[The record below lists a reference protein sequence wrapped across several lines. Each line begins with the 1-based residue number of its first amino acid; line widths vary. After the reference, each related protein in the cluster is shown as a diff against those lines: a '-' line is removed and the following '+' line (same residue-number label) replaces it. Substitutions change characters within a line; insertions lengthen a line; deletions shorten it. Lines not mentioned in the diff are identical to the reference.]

1 MLKKNLF
8 LCGVPPHHPASPVR
22 AYRKALPKEAVFL
35 LAFLILAFFLVSL
48 CMSVSGVVAK
58 EPTTLQKSP
67 FVTPEIKNIDYDEV
81 YGTEMVKNGSEVS
94 IKVVLTNISKEIDKS
109 TLIFY
114 SELVGAEGHIREEVL
129 KSGSPYTLEHKE
141 VEEEVV
147 VIWSGTAP
155 EVRKRTPYLLLNIT
169 QETTEGEYLVV
180 DIKRDVTS
188 EISESAIIAIDEARE
203 KLNSANLT
211 IANATEKGIDVSE
224 ADTTFETA
232 SLYFKD
238 AEEAY
243 WDGWPKESVEAA
255 TNASYYAELA
265 KQKAESAVGAKKH
278 LNYGGL
284 AVVAIIAIVVIVF
297 LNRVRRRKRGI
308 Y

>member
-1 MLKKNLF
+1 MAKNLF
-8 LCGVPPHHPASPVR
+8 LE
-22 AYRKALPKEAVFL
+22 RKALPKEAVFL
-35 LAFLILAFFLVSL
+35 LAFLILAFFLMSI
-48 CMSVSGVVAK
+48 CMSVGAIAK
-58 EPTTLQKSP
+58 EPTTLPKSRS
-67 FVTPEIKNIDYDEV
+67 VDAEIKNIDYDEV
-81 YGTEMVKNGSEVS
+81 YGTEMVKNGSEIS
-94 IKVVLTNISKEIDKS
+94 IKVVLTNISKEINKS
-109 TLIFY
+109 TLIFH
-114 SELVGAEGHIREEVL
+114 SELVGAKGLIMEKGL
-129 KSGSPYTLEHKE
+129 KSGSSYTLEHKG
-141 VEEEVV
+141 VGEVV
-147 VIWSGTAP
+147 VIWSGASP

-169 QETTEGEYLVV
+169 QETAEGKYLVV

-203 KLNSANLT
+203 KLNSANGT

-224 ADTTFETA
+224 ADTNFETA

-243 WDGWPKESVEAA
+243 WEGWPKESIEAA

-265 KQKAESAVGAKKH
+265 KRKAESAVGAKKH

-284 AVVAIIAIVVIVF
+284 AVVAIIAIVVVVF
-297 LNRVRRRKRGI
+297 LNRARRRKRGV

>member
-1 MLKKNLF
+1 MEISR
-8 LCGVPPHHPASPVR
+8 GHI
-22 AYRKALPKEAVFL
+22 AVL
-35 LAFLILAFFLVSL
+35 IVIGAFLTLVCV
-48 CMSVSGVVAK
+48 CMSVDVGAGATVTKQANLQESTFVVVESSQVK
-58 EPTTLQKSP
+58 CDK
-67 FVTPEIKNIDYDEV
+67 ID
-81 YGTEMVKNGSEVS
+81 GMVKNNSEIS
-94 IKVVLTNISKEIDKS
+94 ITVVLANFSKEIEGDKS
-109 TLIFY
+109 
-114 SELVGAEGHIREEVL
+114 ELFFHSDLEKPVWGTSGTGME
-129 KSGSPYTLEHKE
+129 GSP
-141 VEEEVV
+141 EEGITVDHRKVTEAT
-147 VIWSGTAP
+147 IILTGKAP
-155 EVRKRTPYLLLNIT
+155 EVKSPRKENVTLLRIT
-169 QETTEGEYLVV
+169 QKIKKEYLVV

-188 EISESAIIAIDEARE
+188 EIIESAIIAMHEARE
-203 KLNSANLT
+203 KRTSANLT

-224 ADTTFETA
+224 ADTNFETA
-232 SLYFKD
+232 RLYLEN
-238 AEEAY
+238 AERDY

>member
-8 LCGVPPHHPASPVR
+8 LE
-22 AYRKALPKEAVFL
+22 RKALPKGAVSL
-35 LAFLILAFFLVSL
+35 LAFLILAFFLMSL
-48 CMSVSGVVAK
+48 CMSVSGAVAK
-58 EPTTLQKSP
+58 EPTTLQKSRS
-67 FVTPEIKNIDYDEV
+67 VDAEIKSVHYENV
-81 YGTEMVKNGSEVS
+81 YGTEMVKNGTEVS
-94 IKVVLTNISKEIDKS
+94 IKVVLTNISGEIGKS
-109 TLIFY
+109 TLTFY
-114 SELVGAEGHIREEVL
+114 SKLEGAKGGIMEEVL
-129 KSGSPYTLEHKE
+129 KSGSSYTMDPQK
-141 VEEEVV
+141 VGEEVT

-155 EVRKRTPYLLLNIT
+155 EVRKRTLYTLLNIT

-203 KLNSANLT
+203 KLNSANWT

-243 WDGWPKESVEAA
+243 WGERAEESIEAA

-265 KQKAESAVGAKKH
+265 KQKAESAVGAKTH
-278 LNYGGL
+278 MNYGGL
-284 AVVAIIAIVVIVF
+284 AVVAIVAIVVIVF
-297 LNRVRRRKRGI
+297 LNRKRQRKRGV

>member
-1 MLKKNLF
+1 
-8 LCGVPPHHPASPVR
+8 VT
-22 AYRKALPKEAVFL
+22 EATI
-35 LAFLILAFFLVSL
+35 ILT
-48 CMSVSGVVAK
+48 GK
-58 EPTTLQKSP
+58 
-67 FVTPEIKNIDYDEV
+67 
-81 YGTEMVKNGSEVS
+81 
-94 IKVVLTNISKEIDKS
+94 
-109 TLIFY
+109 
-114 SELVGAEGHIREEVL
+114 
-129 KSGSPYTLEHKE
+129 
-141 VEEEVV
+141 
-147 VIWSGTAP
+147 AP
-155 EVRKRTPYLLLNIT
+155 EVKSPRKENVTLLRIT
-169 QETTEGEYLVV
+169 QKIKKEYLVV

-188 EISESAIIAIDEARE
+188 EIIESAIIAIDEARE

>member
-1 MLKKNLF
+1 MIRMAKNLF
-8 LCGVPPHHPASPVR
+8 LE
-22 AYRKALPKEAVFL
+22 RKALPKEAVFL
-35 LAFLILAFFLVSL
+35 LAFLILAFFLMSI
-48 CMSVSGVVAK
+48 CMSVGAIAK
-58 EPTTLQKSP
+58 EPTTLPKSRS
-67 FVTPEIKNIDYDEV
+67 VDAEIKNIDYDEV
-81 YGTEMVKNGSEVS
+81 YGTEMVKNGSEIS
-94 IKVVLTNISKEIDKS
+94 IKVVLTNISKEINKS
-109 TLIFY
+109 TLIFH
-114 SELVGAEGHIREEVL
+114 SELVGAKGLIMEKGL
-129 KSGSPYTLEHKE
+129 KSGSSYTLEHKG
-141 VEEEVV
+141 VGEVV
-147 VIWSGTAP
+147 VIWSGASP

-169 QETTEGEYLVV
+169 QETAEGKYLVV

-203 KLNSANLT
+203 KLNSANGT

-224 ADTTFETA
+224 ADTNFETA

-243 WDGWPKESVEAA
+243 WEGWPKESIEAA

-265 KQKAESAVGAKKH
+265 KRKAESAVGAKKH

-284 AVVAIIAIVVIVF
+284 AVVAIIAIVVVVF
-297 LNRVRRRKRGI
+297 LNRARRRKRGV